1 MSDVY
6 EATHVRVPRKFAI
19 KIISKEAAQVGEAV
33 ERFRR
38 EAEIA
43 SSLGNEHIVQVF
55 DFNSTSDGRP
65 YIAMERLEGE
75 ELATRIARKGRLTA
89 AETARIVKQAAVALR
104 AVHERGIV
112 HRDLKPQNIF
122 LCVRDDQDDFVK
134 ILDFGISKI
143 RDVSTPATKTGWIFG
158 TPNYMSPEQATGRHA
173 DIDLRTDIF
182 SMGVIA
188 YECLTGKLAFGAP
201 TPVGTMYRVCH
212 EEPPPLRSIAED
224 VPVELQ
230 AVIERAMAKDP
241 AKRYPTVAQ
250 FAEEFS
256 AACTLSNQGAVAKP
270 ADTQQPATKS
280 CPFCAEVVP
289 QSAATCS
296 YCHET
301 IDGVGRPP
309 ANEKDD
315 DSGIGAP
322 SAAGKPHSG
331 RWETR
336 VGVTVLVCGVL
347 VFLFVY
353 GSSTLSPGSAWH
365 DDAVTL
371 LGMVTLTFPLWLFL
385 GLVLALRGRGKS
397 YRLSLS
403 IAGASSVLA
412 AVIGFTYL
420 APRLSK
426 NLICHCGGM
435 TACNDLASFEEKA
448 GNLVEAK
455 RLYTKACN
463 GGNMGGCFLLGT
475 LEYQAGNLA
484 EARRL
489 FAKACDGGDMGGC
502 FLLGTLEYQA
512 GNLAEAR
519 RFYAKACDGGNMGGC
534 NNLGVLEH
542 QAGNLAEARRLYT
555 KACNGGNMGGCFL
568 LGTLEYQA
576 GNLAEAR
583 RLYTKACKGGN
594 MGGCNNL
601 GALEYQAGNLAEAR
615 RLFTKACD
623 GGDTGGYLWLGF
635 LEHQA
640 GNLAE
645 ARRFYAKACD
655 GGDTGGCN
663 SLRELEG
670 NTGRRPVRPLGAK
683 SVLGQKQGST
693 VDQTG
698 SRPAPTIGT
707 SLATASGTTT
717 GLEPCSVATSSASG
731 QDPPVQQAEK
741 LLAERGESG
750 VPAAKAG
757 EAVAVLEEAA
767 RTDPACAEVWS
778 LLAYARYRR
787 EYTPCSADEYGS
799 AEEAARRALELARDD
814 GTKAASLRNMG
825 RILAARSRW
834 AEARQQFEGSLKL
847 AAKNR
852 EAQTWLEDV
861 IIAGQGPR
869 PGLLGAAG
877 KAIRGDALDAT
888 ELSGLT
894 KAELRWV
901 ANAPLARQGRVLNRA
916 PQDWFFFCN
925 GSPLGTRAPA
935 TQKLIPATATD
946 RANMKLA
953 KQAMKAAPETLTP
966 EIVEGRDTQ
975 APQLAVP
982 GATPSNNSTPAQEP
996 GEADRDDPWETA
1008 PAPAQ
1013 PSVVQE
1019 QQPRQTGNTTT
1030 ERATLVRACDG
1041 GESHGCYDLGV
1052 LEDQAGNLVHAKHL
1066 FAKACDGGEMGGCN
1080 DLGFLEKQA
1089 GNLAIAKRL
1098 YVKACVGNE
1107 MRACTNLGA
1116 LEKQAG
1122 NLAEAR
1128 RLFTKACNRGEA
1140 VACGGLN
1147 ALGGNANH
1155 R

>member
-1 MSDVY
+1 MSTPETAIGTVLSGTYRLARLLGSGGMSDVY

-542 QAGNLAEARRLYT
+542 QAGNLAEARR
-555 KACNGGNMGGCFL
+555 
-568 LGTLEYQA
+568 
-576 GNLAEAR
+576 
-583 RLYTKACKGGN
+583 
-594 MGGCNNL
+594 
-601 GALEYQAGNLAEAR
+601 
-615 RLFTKACD
+615 
-623 GGDTGGYLWLGF
+623 
-635 LEHQA
+635 
-640 GNLAE
+640 
-645 ARRFYAKACD
+645 FYAKACD